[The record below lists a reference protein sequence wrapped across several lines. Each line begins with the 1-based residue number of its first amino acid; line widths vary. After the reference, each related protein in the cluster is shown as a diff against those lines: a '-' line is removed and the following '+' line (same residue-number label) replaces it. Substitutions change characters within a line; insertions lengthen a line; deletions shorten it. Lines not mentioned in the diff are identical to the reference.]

1 MRLSK
6 IEYGAYLALAAR
18 SRSEDHQTK
27 TGCVLF
33 DENWR
38 TVGTG
43 FNGFAAK
50 FIPDENLF
58 LDRSEKSDIISHAE
72 INAIINCSKT
82 PKYLFTVLS
91 PCVSC
96 SKTISATTIKE
107 VYYIKQ
113 YHKGGKTPDEK
124 FKKIFDLYG
133 IIYKQIT
140 HAELENVRNQFLA
153 EKEAIDIFFNE
164 NIKE

>member
-18 SRSEDHQTK
+18 SRSEDFQTK

-50 FIPDENLF
+50 FIPEENLF
-58 LDRSEKSDIISHAE
+58 LDRSEKSDMISHAE

-91 PCVSC
+91 PCLSC
-96 SKTISATTIKE
+96 AKTISATAIKE
-107 VYYIKQ
+107 VYFIKQ
-113 YHKGGKTPDEK
+113 YYKGGKTPDEK
-124 FKKIFDLYG
+124 YKKIFELYG
-133 IIYKQIT
+133 IIYRQIT
-140 HAELENVRNQFLA
+140 QEELKNINEQILI
-153 EKEAIDIFFNE
+153 EKESIEVFINE